1 MEEACRRLIRRYTC
15 IVFHSKL
22 SSSLSL
28 LVWRK
33 DLSGYHEVVIISLD
47 DKMTF
52 HLSKSLLPL
61 VRILAMNL
69 HFLDGLALPSAL
81 SLLFGKP
88 PSLWGCMNITQHERN
103 SPLISA
109 HNLPMQRTP
118 YATYTHT
125 HTNTDLHRLHPGV
138 RCLGAIF
145 SASR

>member
-1 MEEACRRLIRRYTC
+1 MEM
-15 IVFHSKL
+15 
-22 SSSLSL
+22 
-28 LVWRK
+28 
-33 DLSGYHEVVIISLD
+33 D

-52 HLSKSLLPL
+52 HLSRSLLPL

-125 HTNTDLHRLHPGV
+125 HKYRSAQATPWGSVL
-138 RCLGAIF
+138 RCNFLSIKISFLSCRFHNNATW
-145 SASR
+145 